1 MLVDS
6 IWFYPVMGLVC
17 FLAIYLFPRFLNLL
31 KIRGLRSAD
40 DKQRPS
46 GDMIRKH
53 LCIPC
58 SVALEPW
65 SIGDIGILDINQLA
79 NGPGVK

>member
-1 MLVDS
+1 MVLFILGSFWLFSHLLISKILEFAEDILAMLD
-6 IWFYPVMGLVC
+6 
-17 FLAIYLFPRFLNLL
+17 
-31 KIRGLRSAD
+31 D

-46 GDMIRKH
+46 GDIIRKH

-65 SIGDIGILDINQLA
+65 SLKVFVI
-79 NGPGVK
+79 